1 LKAEEAVV
9 GLAIG
14 IPGIFELVAH
24 PIEGR
29 LCCLAIWMDK
39 AMAAKT
45 YAVSATMALLGTALA
60 VFGQNEYKSSSIG
73 LVLILG
79 SFVFAVLYL
88 GTRRNPPR
96 DENLPET
103 SEAGQ

>member
-1 LKAEEAVV
+1 ME
-9 GLAIG
+9 
-14 IPGIFELVAH
+14 
-24 PIEGR
+24 
-29 LCCLAIWMDK
+29 K

-60 VFGQNEYKSSSIG
+60 VFGIAQGEYKSSSIG

-88 GTRRNPPR
+88 GTRRKPPR
-96 DENLPET
+96 DENSPEM

>member
-1 LKAEEAVV
+1 
-9 GLAIG
+9 
-14 IPGIFELVAH
+14 
-24 PIEGR
+24 
-29 LCCLAIWMDK
+29 
-39 AMAAKT
+39 MATKT

-60 VFGQNEYKSSSIG
+60 VFGIGQGEYKSTSIG

-96 DENLPET
+96 DENPPST
-103 SEAGQ
+103 FMPG